1 VPVAAAVLPLMP
13 SPPTPASEMS
23 LFVAGAATNVA
34 ERSHTGAIASSDTD
48 LASTYGDDGNAA

>member
-1 VPVAAAVLPLMP
+1 VAAAVLPLMP

-23 LFVAGAATNVA
+23 LFVAGPATNVA

-48 LASTYGDDGNAA
+48 LASTYGNDGNAA